1 MSGRRLAA
9 TTLVMSLIAVALGAL
24 SPDGADL
31 QTAISH
37 PQRVSDGAG
46 PDTVVLAWATVLAW
60 TVWAW
65 GVLGLALTAASALPG
80 LLGSAAR
87 LLLRAVLPRA
97 ARRAAALALG
107 GGLGLGVGA
116 PALATAATPAAPWR
130 RRPTGRRRHRLLQ
143 SPTGPPP
150 PPVSTS
156 SSAATGCGTSPP
168 IGSGRTPAAHRP
180 TGRSPP
186 PSGPGGP

>member
-46 PDTVVLAWATVLAW
+46 PDAVVLAWATLLAW

-97 ARRAAALALG
+97 ARPAAALALG
-107 GGLGLGVGA
+107 VGLGLGVGA
-116 PALATAATPAAPWR
+116 PALATAATPAAPVAAAPGWPTAAPVAPAPD
-130 RRPTGRRRHRLLQ
+130 RP
-143 SPTGPPP
+143 
-150 PPVSTS
+150 
-156 SSAATGCGTSPP
+156 SAATGEHVVVRGDRLWD
-168 IGSGRTPAAHRP
+168 IAADRLRQD
-180 TGRSPP
+180 TGRAPTDREVATAV
-186 PSGPGGP
+186 